1 MEIRVLRYFL
11 TAASEGSISRAA
23 EKLNLTQPTLS
34 RQLRELEEELGVSL
48 FERGRK
54 NRSLTLTEEGRL
66 LRLRAGEIVE
76 LAERTESELSPASAQ
91 ISGDIFIGAGET
103 RAMRIIAGAA
113 ERIRSQ
119 HSGVRFHIYS
129 GNADEVYRRLDS
141 GLLDLGIVIGETDLS
156 RYEYEPLPVQD
167 TWGVLMRKDSSLA
180 AKDSIRREDLEGIP
194 LILSQQSL
202 ETGELEDWLGSG
214 ASGMN
219 IAATYNLI
227 YNASLLVE
235 TCVGC
240 ALTLDRLIDTGP
252 EGMLCFRPLEPRLE
266 CELYLVWK
274 KEHIFSRAA
283 KLLLAEI
290 GEAREG

>member
-11 TAASEGSISRAA
+11 AAAAEGSISKAA
-23 EKLNLTQPTLS
+23 ESLNVTQPTLS
-34 RQLRELEEELGVSL
+34 RQLRDLEEELGVSL

-54 NRSLTLTEEGRL
+54 NRGLTLTEEGRL
-66 LRLRAGEIVE
+66 LKLRAEEIVG
-76 LAERTESELSPASAQ
+76 LAERTEAELSPAGAQ
-91 ISGDIFIGAGET
+91 ISGDVFIGAGET
-103 RAMRIIAGAA
+103 RAMRIIAEAA
-113 ERIRSQ
+113 ERIRAQ
-119 HSGVRFHIYS
+119 HSSVRFHLFS
-129 GNADEVYRRLDS
+129 GNADEVYSRLDS

-156 RYEYEPLPVQD
+156 RYESLKLGISD

-180 AKDSIRREDLEGIP
+180 ARERISRADLEGIP

-202 ETGELEDWLGSG
+202 RTGELGEWLGEEAG
-214 ASGMN
+214 IN

-240 ALTLDRLIDTGP
+240 ALTFDRLVATGP
-252 EGMLCFRPLEPRLE
+252 ESMLCFRPLEPRLE

-274 KEHIFSRAA
+274 KGHIFSKAA
-283 KLLLAEI
+283 KLLLSEI
-290 GEAREG
+290 TEKD